1 MTAGFPH
8 PEYLVSADWLAA
20 HLADPGLRVFDCT
33 THLLPEPGQ
42 PYRVVSGRA
51 DFEAAHIP
59 GAQFIDV
66 QEDVSD
72 PDSKLRFM
80 CPTQAR
86 FQAALRRLGVHRGDR
101 VILYA
106 TANFWWASRVWWLLR
121 VFGHDNAA
129 VLDGGLA
136 AWRAA
141 GHTLAAG
148 PAPAPAP
155 GDFVAAPPRPLMA
168 DKADMLVAL
177 VDGGV
182 CTLNALTAA
191 QHAGTGGNSYGRPG
205 HIAGSVNVPA
215 AELVDPATGRLRP
228 AEALRAKFAAAGALD
243 RPVIAYCGGGI
254 AASGDALVLTMLGQP
269 EVRVYDASL
278 SEWAMDTELPMAT
291 GR

>member
-1 MTAGFPH
+1 MTAGFAH
-8 PEYLVSADWLAA
+8 PESLVAPEWLAA
-20 HLADPGLRVFDCT
+20 HAADPGLRIFDCT
-33 THLLPEPGQ
+33 THLLPEPGK
-42 PYRVVSGRA
+42 PYRVVPGRA
-51 DFEAAHIP
+51 DFETAHIP
-59 GAQFIDV
+59 GARFIDV
-66 QEDVSD
+66 QADVSD
-72 PDSKLRFM
+72 PDAKLRFM

-86 FQAALRRLGVHRGDR
+86 FQAAMRRLGVNRGDR
-101 VILYA
+101 VVLYS

-136 AWRAA
+136 AWRAG
-141 GHTLAAG
+141 GHPIATG
-148 PAPAPAP
+148 PEPAPPP

-168 DKADMLVAL
+168 DKADVLVGLA
-177 VDGGV
+177 DGGV

-228 AEALRAKFAAAGALD
+228 AEALRAQFAAVGALD

-254 AASGDALVLTMLGQP
+254 AASGDALVLTMLGHR

-278 SEWAMDTELPMAT
+278 SEWAPDPALPMAT
-291 GR
+291 G

>member
-1 MTAGFPH
+1 MSEGFPH
-8 PEYLVSADWLAA
+8 PDSLVAPEWLAA
-20 HLADPGLRVFDCT
+20 HRSDPGLRVFDCT
-33 THLLPEPGQ
+33 THLLPEPAK

-51 DFEAAHIP
+51 DFETAHIP
-59 GAQFIDV
+59 GARFIDV

-72 PDSKLRFM
+72 PDAKLRFM

-86 FQAALRRLGVHRGDR
+86 FQAAMRRLGVHRGDR
-101 VILYA
+101 VILYS

-136 AWRAA
+136 AWQA
-141 GHTLAAG
+141 GGHPIARG
-148 PAPAPAP
+148 PEPAPRE

-168 DKADMLVAL
+168 DKADVLVAL
-177 VDGGV
+177 ADGGV

-191 QHAGTGGNSYGRPG
+191 QHAGTGGNAYGRPG

-215 AELVDPATGRLRP
+215 AELVEPATGRLRP
-228 AEALRAKFAAAGALD
+228 AEELRAKFAAAGALD

-278 SEWAMDTELPMAT
+278 SEWAPDPALPMAT
-291 GR
+291 S

>member
-141 GHTLAAG
+141 GRKLAAG

-177 VDGGV
+177 ADGGV

-228 AEALRAKFAAAGALD
+228 AEELRAKFAAAGALD

-278 SEWAMDTELPMAT
+278 SEWAMDPALPMAT